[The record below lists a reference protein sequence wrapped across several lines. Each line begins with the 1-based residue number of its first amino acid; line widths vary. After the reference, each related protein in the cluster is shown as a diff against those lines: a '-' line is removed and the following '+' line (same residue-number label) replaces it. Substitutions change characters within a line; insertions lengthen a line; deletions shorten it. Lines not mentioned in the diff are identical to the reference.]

1 MPTEKMSDSNQDS
14 VSTEDIRG
22 YIHEVGA
29 LDDSDI
35 DIVKAALS
43 LASQDSPDLQTQ
55 RYYYHVQK
63 MAAATKARFDEI
75 IVAGGSDDA
84 PTRLAALKHV
94 LVEKNDYAGALDD
107 YDDLQNADLIRV
119 IERRKGMPIALSI
132 LYVQVGQMAG
142 FDVQALSFPGHVI
155 CRLEHEGERLLFD
168 PFSSC
173 KIMEA
178 PDLRQLLK
186 SIVDEE
192 AELSSEFYEAAPRR
206 EMLVRLQN
214 NIKLRQIEG
223 EDYEGALKTVE
234 TLQLI
239 DPDEYRL
246 SLDAG
251 VLNARI
257 GRHRKAIEELEY
269 YIDKEPNGAF
279 RQEAAVFLQ
288 QIRQNLT

>member
-1 MPTEKMSDSNQDS
+1 MSDNNQAN
-14 VSTEDIRG
+14 VSTSEIQS
-22 YIHEVGA
+22 YINEVGS
-29 LDDSDI
+29 LDDTDI

-43 LASQDSPDLQTQ
+43 LASQNSPELKTE

-63 MAAATKARFDEI
+63 MASATKARFDEI
-75 IVAGGSDDA
+75 IAAGGSDDA
-84 PTRLAALKHV
+84 PSRLAALKHV
-94 LVEKNDYAGALDD
+94 LVEKNDYSGALDD
-107 YDDLQNADLIRV
+107 YDDLQNANLVRV

-142 FDVQALSFPGHVI
+142 FDVTALSFPAHVI

-178 PDLRQLLK
+178 PDLRHLLK
-186 SIVDEE
+186 SLVDEE
-192 AELSSEFYEAAPRR
+192 AELSAEFYETAPKR

-239 DPDEYRL
+239 DPQEYRL

-251 VLNARI
+251 VLNARV
-257 GRHRKAIEELEY
+257 GRYNKAIEELEF